1 MENFTNTTI
10 DLSQLPQFETVQF
23 QKLQASYWKVIMINF
38 LVTFLLLGVGIG
50 VLSNFIP
57 EVTEFSL
64 YLWITLAILGILNFV
79 FSRIAFLKKGF
90 AFREHDVL
98 YRYGVIATNT
108 IVIPYNRVQ
117 HVSLHEGWLSRYFG
131 LAKIEIFTAGG
142 SSSDIKIPGI
152 EKEQAEKIK
161 QLLMGKIQQKN

>member
-57 EVTEFSL
+57 EITEFSL
-64 YLWITLAILGILNFV
+64 YLWITLAILGILNFA

-98 YRYGVIATNT
+98 YRYG
-108 IVIPYNRVQ
+108 
-117 HVSLHEGWLSRYFG
+117 
-131 LAKIEIFTAGG
+131 
-142 SSSDIKIPGI
+142 
-152 EKEQAEKIK
+152 
-161 QLLMGKIQQKN
+161 